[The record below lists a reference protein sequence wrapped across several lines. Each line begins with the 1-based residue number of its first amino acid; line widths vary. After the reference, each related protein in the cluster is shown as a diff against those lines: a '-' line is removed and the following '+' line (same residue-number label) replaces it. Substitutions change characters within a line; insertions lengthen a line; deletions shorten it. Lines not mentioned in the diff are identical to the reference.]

1 MCIRDRAIGVGAVKK
16 HNGKNYV
23 VLATAHPCKF
33 PNAILKAID
42 KKEELPNH
50 LKEILNQKEEY
61 EVFQNNIENL
71 KSYIKKIVNEIKD

>member
-1 MCIRDRAIGVGAVKK
+1 MCIRDI
-16 HNGKNYV
+16 
-23 VLATAHPCKF
+23 LCKF

-50 LKEILNQKEEY
+50 LKGILNQREEY

>member
-1 MCIRDRAIGVGAVKK
+1 M
-16 HNGKNYV
+16 GKNYV

-71 KSYIKKIVNEIKD
+71 KSYIKKNCK